1 MGGLRREW
9 APAKAASSRCQLQR
23 GAPAPAGQLSHEA
36 ASWEKQ
42 EQADQKP
49 HHNLLL
55 LNHPTALVH
64 KMCREALSWKLLERT
79 FVDERARN
87 LVD

>member
-79 FVDERARN
+79 LVDERARN